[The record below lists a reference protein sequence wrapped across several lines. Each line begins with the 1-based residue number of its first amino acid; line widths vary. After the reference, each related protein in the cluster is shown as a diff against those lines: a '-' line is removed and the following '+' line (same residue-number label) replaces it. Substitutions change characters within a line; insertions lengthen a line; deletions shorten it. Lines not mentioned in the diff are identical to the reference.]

1 MNAIAPT
8 HPARPARVSHLR
20 GAARVALLCLSLSL
34 VACASGPTANPKDPL
49 EPMNRSI
56 SRFND
61 TVDDYVLKPV
71 STTYRDATPELVQ
84 KGVRNFFNNLSD
96 LWSTVNN
103 GLQLKGRDT
112 AESLMRFV
120 VNTTVGIYG
129 VFDVATPIGLQR
141 HPEDLGQTLGHW
153 GVPDGPYLVLPFF
166 GPSTLRD
173 TAAWP
178 GDTAM
183 DPVRQHDDVPVRNSA
198 IGLRTVQKRADLLK
212 ATELLGEAS
221 LDKYSFTRDAYLQLR
236 RNQIYDGNPP
246 DEADDG
252 QTPST
257 P

>member
-1 MNAIAPT
+1 MIPIALTPSRVRG
-8 HPARPARVSHLR
+8 PAAWGRVWLR
-20 GAARVALLCLSLSL
+20 GLGLSLALAL
-34 VACASGPTANPKDPL
+34 VGCASGPTANPKDPL
-49 EPMNRSI
+49 EPMNRRVA
-56 SRFND
+56 RFND
-61 TVDDYVLKPV
+61 AVDEAVLQPV
-71 STTYRDATPELVQ
+71 STVYRDATPELVQ

-129 VFDVATPIGLQR
+129 LFDVATPIGLQR

-183 DPVRQHDDVPVRNSA
+183 DPVRAHDDVPVRNSA
-198 IGLRTVQKRADLLK
+198 WSLRLVQKRADLLK
-212 ATELLGEAS
+212 ATEMLGGAS
-221 LDKYSFTRDAYLQLR
+221 IDKYSFTRDAYLQLR